1 MPTVHARALRKAAE
15 LFGERELAT
24 DLSVTQ
30 EQLMRWMQGFELP
43 PDSVFL
49 RVVDILSEFA
59 LRELRQH

>member
-15 LFGERELAT
+15 IFGERELAT
-24 DLSVTQ
+24 DLGVTP
-30 EQLMRWMQGFELP
+30 EQLVRWMQGLELP

-59 LRELRQH
+59 MRELRQH